1 MAINTSPPDSRA
13 PGIRLRLLSPLPAS
27 SAVPALRLFF
37 SYSCRRRRRFVI
49 PQKAVAIARADAPLH
64 ALGGPADTI
73 VIDGGWSTVGGGPV
87 VDRRA
92 AQGPRGRADRG
103 VCPPPLAP
111 GRPIK
116 VEHSL
121 RIKKAQRGARA
132 WCGWMPAL
140 NESRVN
146 FDHRSRIHHLKTKG
160 KCGGGSRDG
169 CRRCSLGGDAITLLV
184 ALDLGVG
191 STFRA
196 NRRARFSTQN
206 VKYNP
211 ST

>member
-121 RIKKAQRGARA
+121 RIKKGAA
-132 WCGWMPAL
+132 
-140 NESRVN
+140 
-146 FDHRSRIHHLKTKG
+146 
-160 KCGGGSRDG
+160 GGGRHVRGVVG
-169 CRRCSLGGDAITLLV
+169 CL
-184 ALDLGVG
+184 
-191 STFRA
+191 
-196 NRRARFSTQN
+196 
-206 VKYNP
+206 P
-211 ST
+211 